1 MCPVVWTIHSH
12 LVNPKAIWVQRRRRR
27 RRRRREDATN
37 RRWWGPPAPS
47 PPVQS
52 HRGTSLIGTRHSSGV
67 TTLLL
72 STLLTEYMLAAGLW
86 NMTFLCG
93 FSCDFANWQIW
104 TTLHN
109 IFKVIGQEYVV
120 IFKYTGRFCLFSTLS
135 DHTKAS
141 QNLKGTKKRNFEVC
155 KITRETT
162 QNAYFEQRVVTH
174 TVPQKGQKRPA
185 LNSTIDRAKKFH
197 HFSNLKMYSKLDF
210 DALLMI

>member
-1 MCPVVWTIHSH
+1 MTLFIV
-12 LVNPKAIWVQRRRRR
+12 KKRRGYHVTF
-27 RRRRREDATN
+27 EYPTD
-37 RRWWGPPAPS
+37 
-47 PPVQS
+47 
-52 HRGTSLIGTRHSSGV
+52 HRSCFFLYPM
-67 TTLLL
+67 
-72 STLLTEYMLAAGLW
+72 TEYMLAAGLW

-174 TVPQKGQKRPA
+174 TVPQKGQKSPA

-197 HFSNLKMYSKLDF
+197 HFSNLKNVFKTWFRRPTNDLIELSFLWFYMCFCTKKIIRTGILRLYMFYFRLD
-210 DALLMI
+210 DLIG

>member
-1 MCPVVWTIHSH
+1 M
-12 LVNPKAIWVQRRRRR
+12 
-27 RRRRREDATN
+27 
-37 RRWWGPPAPS
+37 
-47 PPVQS
+47 
-52 HRGTSLIGTRHSSGV
+52 
-67 TTLLL
+67 
-72 STLLTEYMLAAGLW
+72 TEYMLAAGLW

-141 QNLKGTKKRNFEVC
+141 QNLKGTKSEVC

-197 HFSNLKMYSKLDF
+197 HFSNLKNVFKTRFRRPTNDLIELSFLWFYMCFCTQKIIRTGILRLYMFYFRLD
-210 DALLMI
+210 DLIG

>member
-1 MCPVVWTIHSH
+1 MGTPQPHH
-12 LVNPKAIWVQRRRRR
+12 LLC
-27 RRRRREDATN
+27 
-37 RRWWGPPAPS
+37 S
-47 PPVQS
+47 PTT
-52 HRGTSLIGTRHSSGV
+52 GTSLIGTRHSSGV

-72 STLLTEYMLAAGLW
+72 STLLTIAAGFFLYPMTEYMLAAGLW

-93 FSCDFANWQIW
+93 FSCDFANWHIW

-174 TVPQKGQKRPA
+174 TVPQKGQKSPA
-185 LNSTIDRAKKFH
+185 LNSTIDRAKKIPPF
-197 HFSNLKMYSKLDF
+197 F
-210 DALLMI
+210 